1 MYPVNILFH
10 FGFQILL
17 FSCLS
22 FPLHSVLF
30 LFHGCRSCVSGCS
43 RSWGLEVISSP
54 RPAQIAFASSQF
66 PSSQPR
72 PLSFVLLVFFFFQ
85 ISDDP
90 GDLVMFESRIKKKNK
105 QTNWKL
111 CVPTRWLF
119 CRVTRWAPGLFMGG
133 PQIFSIGSSF
143 SGAHFVSV
151 ELCPLLP
158 CPRKGNVPEAASS
171 PCSAS
176 VQLRKGR
183 PLRADDLGSGAAPE
197 SKPPVDT

>member
-1 MYPVNILFH
+1 MG
-10 FGFQILL
+10 FGSYFLPPPHPDRLCL
-17 FSCLS
+17 FSVSFLS
-22 FPLHSVLF
+22 
-30 LFHGCRSCVSGCS
+30 
-43 RSWGLEVISSP
+43 
-54 RPAQIAFASSQF
+54 ASAAIFRVTS
-66 PSSQPR
+66 
-72 PLSFVLLVFFFFQ
+72 FFFFFSQ

-90 GDLVMFESRIKKKNK
+90 GDLVMFESRIKKQTNK

-151 ELCPLLP
+151 ELCPLLS

-197 SKPPVDT
+197 SKPPVDS

>member
-1 MYPVNILFH
+1 MICFQGELLSFIVSVYPVNILFH
-10 FGFQILL
+10 FGFQILS

-72 PLSFVLLVFFFFQ
+72 PLSFVLLVFFFFFQ

-90 GDLVMFESRIKKKNK
+90 GDLVMFESRIKNKNK
-105 QTNWKL
+105 KQ
-111 CVPTRWLF
+111 
-119 CRVTRWAPGLFMGG
+119 
-133 PQIFSIGSSF
+133 IGSSVCQLVGF
-143 SGAHFVSV
+143 SVGSPGGHPVSSW
-151 ELCPLLP
+151 EDP
-158 CPRKGNVPEAASS
+158 KSS
-171 PCSAS
+171 
-176 VQLRKGR
+176 V
-183 PLRADDLGSGAAPE
+183 
-197 SKPPVDT
+197 